1 MKTPPSPD
9 DSPSHGPR
17 LRSASARKRLSTAAS
32 TSAVLALMIL
42 SGCTSQPDDASPAA
56 SAASSPAAD
65 VLATELDAPWSVVP
79 VDGSLLVSERDTG
92 RIVEVLP
99 DGTTREAGVIA
110 DAEGAT
116 EGGLLGLARSD
127 SGDLYAYM
135 TTETDNRIQRFSLEG
150 EPGSLS
156 LGEPETILDGIPA
169 TWFHNGGRIAFGPD
183 GMLYAGTGDAGNS
196 RGSQDLDYLGGKILR
211 MTPDGDVPDD
221 NPYAGSLVY
230 SLGHRNVQGIAWAED
245 GTMFASEF
253 GQDTWDELNVI
264 EPGSNYGWP
273 NVEGDADDPDY
284 VDPVQQW
291 RPADA
296 SPSGLTVAGD
306 TIYIANLR
314 GGRLRAIPVDDR
326 TSATD
331 YYVGE
336 YGRLRDVTPAED
348 GGLLLLTNN
357 TDGRGSPG
365 PDDDRLL
372 HIAVPQGSANVLR

>member
-1 MKTPPSPD
+1 MKTSPSPD
-9 DSPSHGPR
+9 SSRSNGIR
-17 LRSASARKRLSTAAS
+17 LRNARVNTRRFPTVSI
-32 TSAVLALMIL
+32 SAVLALTVL
-42 SGCTSQPDDASPAA
+42 TGCTPQSGGAAQPTSAATSPAA
-56 SAASSPAAD
+56 Q
-65 VLATELDAPWSVVP
+65 VVATDLDAPWSVVP
-79 VDGSLLVSERDTG
+79 VDESLLVSERDTG
-92 RIVEVLP
+92 RIIEVLP
-99 DGTTREAGVIA
+99 DGTTRDAGVIE
-110 DAEGAT
+110 DAAGAT
-116 EGGLLGLARSD
+116 EGGLLGLAIGD
-127 SGDLYAYM
+127 GGDLYAYM
-135 TTETDNRIQRFSLEG
+135 TTETDNRIQRFTLDG

-156 LGEPETILDGIPA
+156 LGQPETILDGIPA

-196 RGSQDLDYLGGKILR
+196 SGSQDLDYLGGKVLR

-221 NPYAGSLVY
+221 NPYPGSLVY

-273 NVEGDADDPDY
+273 IVEGQADDPDY

-306 TIYIANLR
+306 TVYIANLR
-314 GGRLRAIPVDDR
+314 GERLRAIPVDDLG
-326 TSATD
+326 SATD

-336 YGRLRDVTPAED
+336 YGRLRDVTPATD
-348 GGLLLLTNN
+348 GGLLVLTNN
-357 TDGRGSPG
+357 TDGRGSAG
-365 PDDDRLL
+365 PDDDQLL
-372 HIAVPQGSANVLR
+372 HIALP